1 MKLFIGIVLLFF
13 LSFAAADEFDE
24 FGGVSIWLGYFNIKL
39 FYVNIF
45 SKDDDEFDVPKNEF
59 DDEDVEI
66 ESVDDFEEVGTNQ
79 EGITLGDT
87 LMDPVDDEFDDEEFE
102 NMPGNIYYK
111 VACVQLERS
120 KSWELPR

>member
-24 FGGVSIWLGYFNIKL
+24 FGGVSILLGYFKIKL

-45 SKDDDEFDVPKNEF
+45 SKDDDEFEVPKNEF

-102 NMPGNIYYK
+102 NMPGNI
-111 VACVQLERS
+111 
-120 KSWELPR
+120 